1 MNITSSKIKNN
12 ALVTLIIVVV
22 IGVAVISY
30 FNIQSHNNLMLK
42 TKEEQIKII
51 ATNGSM
57 IFDSKSIMMIQ
68 NERDFD
74 SENYN
79 EAFVKLS
86 SLKEQLGDPGYHL
99 KILRKEDNATEI
111 LINDISLNIIGQSYD
126 LLKEMDD
133 AIKQNIT
140 TINKTET
147 PEGIKLYAFSPI
159 KNKEL
164 KPTNIFLMLEYLM
177 PKTIPSFWILLGP
190 LGLGIIV
197 LLVLFIILSM
207 ESKKLNHGIDFIT
220 MNLDRLEKG
229 ESVKKA
235 EDDQIYLDEI
245 NSALHQVG
253 SSLSTSKDSGVER
266 DKIQKQITELLKIV
280 SSAADGDFTVSANV
294 TADTLG
300 ALADSFNLMISDLS
314 ELVRDAKKAAEQV
327 ASSTEG
333 ILSNIESMANGA
345 ANQASRTERISHFAK
360 DMAKLI
366 TDTNQSAKRAAEAAQ
381 NAKGV
386 AERGSEIV
394 KKTIHGMHNIRDSVR
409 DAARQV
415 RTLGE
420 QSTRIGEISDFI
432 GEIASRTNLLALN
445 ASIEAAR
452 AGDAGRG
459 FSVVADEIRNLAE
472 RSSNSADE
480 ISKLIADVQ
489 AGIAKT
495 MTAIEVGA
503 KEATAGTSL
512 VDGAGEALREILG
525 SVEIS
530 TNSAVNISSAT
541 QEQTKFSDEIVATL
555 EHISTIAKD
564 TADSARQ
571 SKESAK
577 QLEYLSQ
584 NLNQAVAKFRLAK

>member
-1 MNITSSKIKNN
+1 
-12 ALVTLIIVVV
+12 
-22 IGVAVISY
+22 
-30 FNIQSHNNLMLK
+30 
-42 TKEEQIKII
+42 
-51 ATNGSM
+51 
-57 IFDSKSIMMIQ
+57 
-68 NERDFD
+68 
-74 SENYN
+74 
-79 EAFVKLS
+79 
-86 SLKEQLGDPGYHL
+86 EQLGDPKYRL
-99 KILRKEDNATEI
+99 KILRKKDNATEI
-111 LINDISLNIIGQSYD
+111 LINDIKLNIIGQSYD

-133 AIKQNIT
+133 AIKQSIT
-140 TINKTET
+140 TLKRMDA
-147 PEGIKLYAFSPI
+147 PEGLKFYAFAP
-159 KNKEL
+159 L
-164 KPTNIFLMLEYLM
+164 KDDSEASSNLFLMVEYLM
-177 PKTIPSFWILLGP
+177 PKTLPSLWVLLGP
-190 LGLGIIV
+190 LGLGIII
-197 LLVLFIILSM
+197 LLAVFIILSL
-207 ESKKLNHGIDFIT
+207 ESKKLNHGMDFIT
-220 MNLDRLEKG
+220 MNIDRLEKG
-229 ESVKKA
+229 EGVKKPD
-235 EDDQIYLDEI
+235 EEHIYLDEI
-245 NSALHQVG
+245 NSALQQLET
-253 SSLSTSKDSGVER
+253 SLTSSKDSGVER

-314 ELVRDAKKAAEQV
+314 DLVRDAKKAAEQV
-327 ASSTEG
+327 ATSTEG

-345 ANQASRTERISHFAK
+345 ADQASRTERISHFAK

-381 NAKGV
+381 NAKSV
-386 AERGSEIV
+386 ADRGSEIV

-452 AGDAGRG
+452 AGEAGRG

-489 AGIAKT
+489 TGIAKT
-495 MTAIEVGA
+495 MTAIEAGA

-512 VDGAGEALREILG
+512 VDSAGEALREILG

-530 TNSAVNISSAT
+530 TTSAVNISSAT
-541 QEQTKFSDEIVATL
+541 EEQTKFSDEIVSTL
-555 EHISTIAKD
+555 EHISAIAKE
-564 TADSARQ
+564 TADSAKQ
-571 SKESAK
+571 SKESAT
-577 QLEYLSQ
+577 QLEFLSQ

>member
-1 MNITSSKIKNN
+1 MNITGSTIKNN
-12 ALVTLIIVVV
+12 TLITLLIVVV
-22 IGVAVISY
+22 IGVAIISY
-30 FNIQSHNNLMLK
+30 FNLQSHNKLMVSNM
-42 TKEEQIKII
+42 EEQLKVI
-51 ATNGSM
+51 ATNSSM

-68 NERDFD
+68 NEKDFD

-79 EAFVKLS
+79 EAFAKLS
-86 SLKEQLGDPGYHL
+86 SLREQLGDPNYHL
-99 KILRKEDNATEI
+99 KILRKKDNATEI
-111 LINDISLNIIGQSYD
+111 LINDINLNIIGQSYD

-140 TINKTET
+140 TIKKIEA
-147 PEGIKLYAFSPI
+147 PEGLKLYAFTPLKI
-159 KNKEL
+159 KDAESSNL
-164 KPTNIFLMLEYLM
+164 FLMVEYLV
-177 PKTIPSFWILLGP
+177 PNTLPSLWILLGP
-190 LGLGIIV
+190 LGLGIVV
-197 LLVLFIILSM
+197 LLALFIILSM
-207 ESKKLNHGIDFIT
+207 ESNKLNHGVDFIT

-229 ESVKKA
+229 ETVKKP

-245 NSALHQVG
+245 NSALQQLE

-333 ILSNIESMANGA
+333 ILSNIDSMANGA
-345 ANQASRTERISHFAK
+345 ADQASRTERISHFAK

-386 AERGSEIV
+386 ADRGSEIV
-394 KKTIHGMHNIRDSVR
+394 KKTINGMHNIRDSVR
-409 DAARQV
+409 EAARQV

-530 TNSAVNISSAT
+530 TTSAVNISSAT
-541 QEQTKFSDEIVATL
+541 EEQTKFSDEIVATL
-555 EHISTIAKD
+555 EYISTISKE
-564 TADSARQ
+564 TADSAKQ
-571 SKESAK
+571 SKESAT

>member
-1 MNITSSKIKNN
+1 MNVTSSKIVSSTLV
-12 ALVTLIIVVV
+12 ALIVVIV
-22 IGVAVISY
+22 IGVGALSY
-30 FNIQSHNNLMLK
+30 LNIESYKNTLIK
-42 TKEEQIKII
+42 VKGEQIRQI
-51 ATNGSM
+51 AANGSM
-57 IFDSKSIMMIQ
+57 IFDGKSISMIK
-68 NERDFD
+68 DDKDYD
-74 SENYN
+74 SENY
-79 EAFVKLS
+79 EQAFLKLS
-86 SLKEQLGDPGYHL
+86 TLRAQLKDASYHL
-99 KILRKEDNATEI
+99 KILRKKDNATEI
-111 LINDISLNIIGQSYD
+111 VINDINLNIIGQSYD

-133 AIKQNIT
+133 AIKSDMT
-140 TINKTET
+140 TSHIEKTT
-147 PEGIKLYAFSPI
+147 DGLLIQAFSPI
-159 KNKEL
+159 KSQDKAATGLILMVEYLLHNTMPDVL
-164 KPTNIFLMLEYLM
+164 TLSGPVVLGLIILIFL
-177 PKTIPSFWILLGP
+177 
-190 LGLGIIV
+190 
-197 LLVLFIILSM
+197 FIKLNI
-207 ESKKLNHGIDFIT
+207 ESKKLNYGIDFLTLNI
-220 MNLDRLEKG
+220 DRLGKG
-229 ESVKKA
+229 EALKKPD
-235 EDDQIYLDEI
+235 DDQIYLDEV
-245 NSALHQVG
+245 NSALQQLE
-253 SSLSTSKDSGVER
+253 SSLSGSKDSGVER

-333 ILSNIESMANGA
+333 ILSNIDSMAQGA
-345 ANQASRTERISHFAK
+345 ADQASRTERISHFAK

-381 NAKGV
+381 SAKGV
-386 AERGSEIV
+386 ADRGSEIV
-394 KKTIHGMHNIRDSVR
+394 KKTINGMHNIRDSVR
-409 DAARQV
+409 EAARQV

-489 AGIAKT
+489 TGIAKT

-530 TNSAVNISSAT
+530 TTSAVNISSAT
-541 QEQTKFSDEIVATL
+541 EEQTKFSDEIVSTL
-555 EHISTIAKD
+555 EHISTIAKE
-564 TADSARQ
+564 TADSAKQ
-571 SKESAK
+571 SKESAT
-577 QLEYLSQ
+577 QLEFLSQ

>member
-1 MNITSSKIKNN
+1 MNVTGSTIKNS
-12 ALVTLIIVVV
+12 TLITLLAVVV
-22 IGVAVISY
+22 ISVGVLSY
-30 FNIQSHNNLMLK
+30 LNLRDHKK
-42 TKEEQIKII
+42 TMIETKQAQIKQIT
-51 ATNGSM
+51 ANGSM
-57 IFDSKSIMMIQ
+57 IFDSQSISMIQ
-68 NERDFD
+68 DEKDFD
-74 SENYN
+74 SVNYN
-79 EAFVKLS
+79 EAFLKLS
-86 SLKEQLGDPGYHL
+86 ALKAQLNDPNYHL
-99 KILRKEDNATEI
+99 KILRKKDNATEI
-111 LINDISLNIIGQSYD
+111 VINDIKLNIIGQSYD

-133 AIKQNIT
+133 AIKLNTT
-140 TINKTET
+140 TINKSNA
-147 PEGIKLYAFSPI
+147 PEGLKLYAFSPI
-159 KNKEL
+159 RNRDEESFGL
-164 KPTNIFLMLEYLM
+164 LLMVEYLV
-177 PKTIPSFWILLGP
+177 PNTLPSLWILLGP
-190 LGLGIIV
+190 AALGLIV
-197 LLVLFIILSM
+197 LLTLFIKLSF
-207 ESKKLNHGIDFIT
+207 ESKKLNHGVDFIN
-220 MNLDRLEKG
+220 MNLDRLGKG
-229 ESVKKA
+229 EFVKKQ

-245 NSALHQVG
+245 HSAIQQLE
-253 SSLSTSKDSGVER
+253 SSLTTSKESGVER

-280 SSAADGDFTVSANV
+280 SSAADGDFTVNANV

-314 ELVRDAKKAAEQV
+314 DLVRDAKKAAEQV

-333 ILSNIESMANGA
+333 ILTNIDSMANGA
-345 ANQASRTERISHFAK
+345 ADQASRTERISHFAK

-381 NAKGV
+381 NTKSV
-386 AERGSEIV
+386 ADRGSEIV
-394 KKTIHGMHNIRDSVR
+394 KKAINGMHNIRDSVR
-409 DAARQV
+409 EAARQV

-489 AGIAKT
+489 TGIAKT
-495 MTAIEVGA
+495 MTAIEVGT

-530 TNSAVNISSAT
+530 TTSAVNISSAT
-541 QEQTKFSDEIVATL
+541 QEQTKFSEEIVGTL
-555 EHISTIAKD
+555 EDISTIAND
-564 TADSARQ
+564 TADSAKQ
-571 SKESAK
+571 SKESAT
-577 QLEYLSQ
+577 QLEFLSQ

>member
-1 MNITSSKIKNN
+1 MNVTSSKIVSSTLVALIVVIAIGVGALSYLNIESYKN
-12 ALVTLIIVVV
+12 TLIKVK
-22 IGVAVISY
+22 G
-30 FNIQSHNNLMLK
+30 
-42 TKEEQIKII
+42 EQIRQI
-51 ATNGSM
+51 AANGSM
-57 IFDSKSIMMIQ
+57 IFDGKSISMIK
-68 NERDFD
+68 DDKDYD
-74 SENYN
+74 SENY
-79 EAFVKLS
+79 EQAFLKLS
-86 SLKEQLGDPGYHL
+86 TLRAQLKDASYHL
-99 KILRKEDNATEI
+99 KILRKKDNATEI
-111 LINDISLNIIGQSYD
+111 VINDINLNIIGQSYD

-133 AIKQNIT
+133 AIKSDMT
-140 TINKTET
+140 TSHIEKTT
-147 PEGIKLYAFSPI
+147 DGLLIQAFSPI
-159 KNKEL
+159 KSQDKAATGLILMVEYLLHNTMPNVL
-164 KPTNIFLMLEYLM
+164 TLSGPVVLGLIILIFL
-177 PKTIPSFWILLGP
+177 
-190 LGLGIIV
+190 
-197 LLVLFIILSM
+197 FIKLNI
-207 ESKKLNHGIDFIT
+207 ESKKLNYGIDFLTLNI
-220 MNLDRLEKG
+220 DRLGKG
-229 ESVKKA
+229 EALKKPD
-235 EDDQIYLDEI
+235 DDQIYLDEV
-245 NSALHQVG
+245 NSALQQLE
-253 SSLSTSKDSGVER
+253 SSLSGSKDSGVER

-333 ILSNIESMANGA
+333 ILSNIDSMAQGA
-345 ANQASRTERISHFAK
+345 ADQASRTERISHFAK

-381 NAKGV
+381 SAKGV
-386 AERGSEIV
+386 ADRGSEIV
-394 KKTIHGMHNIRDSVR
+394 KKTINGMHNIRDSVR
-409 DAARQV
+409 EAARQV

-489 AGIAKT
+489 TGIAKT

-530 TNSAVNISSAT
+530 TTSAVNISSAT
-541 QEQTKFSDEIVATL
+541 EEQTKFSDEIVSTL
-555 EHISTIAKD
+555 EHISTIAKE
-564 TADSARQ
+564 TADSAKQ
-571 SKESAK
+571 SKESAT
-577 QLEYLSQ
+577 QLEFLSQ

>member
-1 MNITSSKIKNN
+1 MNITGSKIKNN
-12 ALVTLIIVVV
+12 TLIVLVVVVV
-22 IGVAVISY
+22 IGVAVVSY
-30 FNIQSHNNLMLK
+30 FNIQAHNKMMLN
-42 TKEEQIKII
+42 TMESQLKII
-51 ATNGSM
+51 ATNGSK
-57 IFDSKSIMMIQ
+57 IFNSKSITMIQ
-68 NERDFD
+68 NDKDFD

-79 EAFVKLS
+79 EAFLKLS
-86 SLKEQLGDPGYHL
+86 SLREQLGDPNYRL
-99 KILRKEDNATEI
+99 KILRKNDNATEI
-111 LINDISLNIIGQSYD
+111 LINDIKLNIIGQSYD

-140 TINKTET
+140 TLNITEA
-147 PEGIKLYAFSPI
+147 PEGLKLYAFAPI
-159 KNKEL
+159 NDKTGESSNL
-164 KPTNIFLMLEYLM
+164 FLMVEYLM
-177 PKTIPSFWILLGP
+177 PKTLPSLWVLLGP

-197 LLVLFIILSM
+197 LLALFIILSL
-207 ESKKLNHGIDFIT
+207 EAKKLNHGMDFIT
-220 MNLDRLEKG
+220 MNIDRLEKG
-229 ESVKKA
+229 EGVKKP
-235 EDDQIYLDEI
+235 EEEQIYLDEI
-245 NSALHQVG
+245 NSALQQLET
-253 SSLSTSKDSGVER
+253 SLSTSKDSGVER

-280 SSAADGDFTVSANV
+280 SSAADGDFTVSAKV

-314 ELVRDAKKAAEQV
+314 DLVRDAKKAAEQV
-327 ASSTEG
+327 ATSTEG

-345 ANQASRTERISHFAK
+345 ADQASRTERISHFAK

-386 AERGSEIV
+386 ADRGSEIV

-530 TNSAVNISSAT
+530 TTSAVNISAAT

-555 EHISTIAKD
+555 EHISTIAKE
-564 TADSARQ
+564 TADSAKQ
-571 SKESAK
+571 SKESAT
-577 QLEYLSQ
+577 QLEFLSQ

>member
-1 MNITSSKIKNN
+1 MNITGSTIKNN
-12 ALVTLIIVVV
+12 TLVTLIIVVV

-30 FNIQSHNNLMLK
+30 YNIQSHNNLMLK
-42 TKEEQIKII
+42 TKEEQLKIL
-51 ATNGSM
+51 ATNSSM

-68 NERDFD
+68 NEKDFD

-79 EAFVKLS
+79 EAFIKLS
-86 SLKEQLGDPGYHL
+86 SLREQLGDPNYHL
-99 KILRKEDNATEI
+99 KILRKKDNTTEF
-111 LINDISLNIIGQSYD
+111 LINDINHNIIGQSYD

-133 AIKQNIT
+133 AIKQNMT
-140 TINKTET
+140 TINKTEA
-147 PEGIKLYAFSPI
+147 PEGLKLYAFCPI
-159 KNKEL
+159 KNKDLES
-164 KPTNIFLMLEYLM
+164 TNIFLMIEYLM
-177 PKTIPSFWILLGP
+177 PKAFPSFWILLGP
-190 LGLGIIV
+190 LGLGIII
-197 LLVLFIILSM
+197 LLALFIILSM
-207 ESKKLNHGIDFIT
+207 ESNKLNHGIDFIT

-229 ESVKKA
+229 ESVKKP

-245 NSALHQVG
+245 NSALQQLE

-345 ANQASRTERISHFAK
+345 ADQASRTERISHFAK

-381 NAKGV
+381 NAKSV

-564 TADSARQ
+564 TADSAKQ

>member
-1 MNITSSKIKNN
+1 MNITGSKIKNN
-12 ALVTLIIVVV
+12 TLIILVIVVV
-22 IGVAVISY
+22 IGVAVVSY
-30 FNIQSHNNLMLK
+30 FNIQAHNSAMLHTMENQLK
-42 TKEEQIKII
+42 LV
-51 ATNGSM
+51 ATNGSI
-57 IFDSKSIMMIQ
+57 IFNSKSIMMIQ
-68 NERDFD
+68 TDKDFD

-79 EAFVKLS
+79 DAFIKLS
-86 SLKEQLGDPGYHL
+86 SLREQLGNSNYHL
-99 KILRKEDNATEI
+99 KILRKKDNATEI
-111 LINDISLNIIGQSYD
+111 IINDIKLNIIGQSYD

-133 AIKQNIT
+133 AIKQNMT
-140 TINKTET
+140 KLKKTEA
-147 PEGIKLYAFSPI
+147 PEGLKLYAFAP
-159 KNKEL
+159 L
-164 KPTNIFLMLEYLM
+164 KDENREASNLILMIEYLM
-177 PKTIPSFWILLGP
+177 PKTLPSLWVLLGP
-190 LGLGIIV
+190 LGLGIAV
-197 LLVLFIILSM
+197 LLALFIILSL
-207 ESKKLNHGIDFIT
+207 ESKKLNHGMDFIT
-220 MNLDRLEKG
+220 MNIERMEKG
-229 ESVKKA
+229 EGVKKP
-235 EDDQIYLDEI
+235 EEEQIYLDEV
-245 NSALHQVG
+245 NSALQQLE

-345 ANQASRTERISHFAK
+345 ADQASRTERISHFAK

-381 NAKGV
+381 NAKSV
-386 AERGSEIV
+386 ADRGSDIV

-472 RSSNSADE
+472 RSSNSAEE

-489 AGIAKT
+489 SGIAKT
-495 MTAIEVGA
+495 MTAIEEGA
-503 KEATAGTSL
+503 KEATDGTSL

-530 TNSAVNISSAT
+530 TTSAFNISSAT
-541 QEQTKFSDEIVATL
+541 EEQTKFSDEIVGTL
-555 EHISTIAKD
+555 EHISTIAKE
-564 TADSARQ
+564 TADSAKQ
-571 SKESAK
+571 SKESAT
-577 QLEYLSQ
+577 QLEFLSQ
-584 NLNQAVAKFRLAK
+584 NLNQAVAKFRLAE

>member
-1 MNITSSKIKNN
+1 MNVTGSSIKNSTFI
-12 ALVTLIIVVV
+12 TLLAVVV
-22 IGVAVISY
+22 ISIGALSY
-30 FNIQSHNNLMLK
+30 MNLREHKKAMLG
-42 TKEEQIKII
+42 TKAEQIIQI
-51 ATNGSM
+51 TANGSM
-57 IFDSKSIMMIQ
+57 IFDSQSISMIQ
-68 NERDFD
+68 GEKDYD
-74 SENYN
+74 SVNYN

-86 SLKEQLGDPGYHL
+86 ALKEQLNDPNYHL
-99 KILRKEDNATEI
+99 KILRKKDNATEI
-111 LINDISLNIIGQSYD
+111 VINDIKLNRIGQSYD

-133 AIKQNIT
+133 AIKQNT
-140 TINKTET
+140 TTLNKSNA
-147 PEGIKLYAFSPI
+147 PEGLKLYAFAPI
-159 KNKEL
+159 KNPGKESTDL
-164 KPTNIFLMLEYLM
+164 ILMIEYLLQN
-177 PKTIPSFWILLGP
+177 TLPSLWILFGP
-190 LGLGIIV
+190 AALGL
-197 LLVLFIILSM
+197 IILLTLFVKLSL
-207 ESKKLNHGIDFIT
+207 ESIKLNHGVDFIN
-220 MNLDRLEKG
+220 MNLERLGKG
-229 ESVKKA
+229 EFVKKQ
-235 EDDQIYLDEI
+235 EEDQIYLDEI
-245 NSALHQVG
+245 HSAIQQLE

-280 SSAADGDFTVSANV
+280 SSAADGDFTVNANV

-314 ELVRDAKKAAEQV
+314 DLVRDAKKAAEQV

-333 ILSNIESMANGA
+333 ILKNIDSMAHGA
-345 ANQASRTERISHFAK
+345 EDQASRTERISHFAK

-386 AERGSEIV
+386 ADRGSDIV
-394 KKTIHGMHNIRDSVR
+394 KKTITGMHNIRDSVR
-409 DAARQV
+409 EAARQV

-452 AGDAGRG
+452 AGEAGRG

-489 AGIAKT
+489 TGISKT

-512 VDGAGEALREILG
+512 VDGAGDALREILG

-530 TNSAVNISSAT
+530 TTSAVNISSAT
-541 QEQTKFSDEIVATL
+541 QEQTKFSEEIVSTL
-555 EHISTIAKD
+555 EDISTIAKD
-564 TADSARQ
+564 TADSAKQ
-571 SKESAK
+571 SKESAT

>member
-1 MNITSSKIKNN
+1 MNVTSSKIVSSTLVALIVVIAIGVGALSYLNIESYKN
-12 ALVTLIIVVV
+12 TLIKVK
-22 IGVAVISY
+22 G
-30 FNIQSHNNLMLK
+30 
-42 TKEEQIKII
+42 EQIRQI
-51 ATNGSM
+51 AANGSM
-57 IFDSKSIMMIQ
+57 IFDGKSISMIK
-68 NERDFD
+68 DDKDYD
-74 SENYN
+74 SENY
-79 EAFVKLS
+79 EQAFLKLS
-86 SLKEQLGDPGYHL
+86 TLRAQLKDASYHL
-99 KILRKEDNATEI
+99 KILRKKDNATEI
-111 LINDISLNIIGQSYD
+111 VINDINLNIIGQSYD

-133 AIKQNIT
+133 AIKSDMT
-140 TINKTET
+140 TSHIEKTT
-147 PEGIKLYAFSPI
+147 DGLLIQAFSPI
-159 KNKEL
+159 KSQDKAATGLILMVEYLLHNTMPDVL
-164 KPTNIFLMLEYLM
+164 TLSGPVVLGLIILIFL
-177 PKTIPSFWILLGP
+177 
-190 LGLGIIV
+190 
-197 LLVLFIILSM
+197 FIKLNI
-207 ESKKLNHGIDFIT
+207 ESKKLNYGIDFLTLNI
-220 MNLDRLEKG
+220 DRLGKG
-229 ESVKKA
+229 EALKKPD
-235 EDDQIYLDEI
+235 DDQIYLDEV
-245 NSALHQVG
+245 NSALQQLE
-253 SSLSTSKDSGVER
+253 SSLSGSKDSGVER

-333 ILSNIESMANGA
+333 ILSNIDSMAQGA
-345 ANQASRTERISHFAK
+345 ADQASRTERISHFAK

-381 NAKGV
+381 SAKGV
-386 AERGSEIV
+386 ADRGSEIV
-394 KKTIHGMHNIRDSVR
+394 KKTINGMHNIRDSVR
-409 DAARQV
+409 EAARQV

-489 AGIAKT
+489 TGIAKT

-530 TNSAVNISSAT
+530 TTSAVNISSAT
-541 QEQTKFSDEIVATL
+541 EEQTKFSDEIVSTL
-555 EHISTIAKD
+555 EHISTIAKE
-564 TADSARQ
+564 TADSAKQ
-571 SKESAK
+571 SKESAT
-577 QLEYLSQ
+577 QLEFLSQ